1 MKGQVEQEARS
12 VAEANR
18 LTRQKLAGQGNLN
31 IRDRFL
37 LDALAVAD
45 KDVVSHDAGFYTLP
59 SHAAKILKQPA
70 LAELNEIFGIV
81 RQVNDQMVGM
91 PASQA
96 RILLNGDE
104 RVLAVNLRLRTWAEQ
119 YCRDRLAK
127 RNARDDDDPM
137 ARFQRIY
144 YELLPDLERIGFAED
159 SVHPAFLAE
168 FMDYLPWALYC
179 HIWRD
184 KVEFRRSEGKL
195 GGQFRV
201 LTDSLVDKERCEG
214 TIQLYA

>member
-96 RILLNGDE
+96 RMLLNGDE
-104 RVLAVNLRLRTWAEQ
+104 RGLAVNLRLRTWAEQ

-137 ARFQRIY
+137 ARFQRI
-144 YELLPDLERIGFAED
+144 
-159 SVHPAFLAE
+159 
-168 FMDYLPWALYC
+168 
-179 HIWRD
+179 
-184 KVEFRRSEGKL
+184 
-195 GGQFRV
+195 
-201 LTDSLVDKERCEG
+201 
-214 TIQLYA
+214 

>member
-18 LTRQKLAGQGNLN
+18 LTRQKLAGQEDLDVRN
-31 IRDRFL
+31 RFL
-37 LDALAVAD
+37 LDALAVED
-45 KDVVSHDAGFYTLP
+45 KDVVSHDAGFYALP
-59 SHAAKILKQPA
+59 SHAAKILAQPA
-70 LAELNEIFGIV
+70 LAELDEILNIV
-81 RQVNDQMVGM
+81 RQVNDQMVGI

-104 RVLAVNLRLRTWAEQ
+104 RVLAVSLRLRTWAAQ

-144 YELLPDLERIGFAED
+144 YDLVTFPGNRKGRCTCWSSATRTPGSAARALSRSAVVAGPSGNGPF
-159 SVHPAFLAE
+159 STTGPA
-168 FMDYLPWALYC
+168 
-179 HIWRD
+179 
-184 KVEFRRSEGKL
+184 RSSK
-195 GGQFRV
+195 R
-201 LTDSLVDKERCEG
+201 
-214 TIQLYA
+214 A